1 MGLQFAAA
9 RGISAAST
17 WGLKHVFHRPAA
29 NFPGKVALY
38 VDPDVI
44 AHLATRLREGSVAVV
59 GTNGKTTTTNL
70 LADVIEA
77 SGKTVVCN
85 RTGANLDSGVATSL
99 LQSKGADWGVFETD
113 ELWLARILPR
123 LQATYVLLLNLFRDQ
138 LDRAGE
144 MERIIDTIESV
155 LPDYQ
160 GDLILNGNDPNVVR
174 LAMAAPN
181 ARKIYFGAAK
191 NASTVEHSAEAAEG
205 KFCPKCGSRLEYDF
219 YQYSHIGQFHCSSC
233 DFATP
238 KLDVCPDE
246 IDLDAHTF
254 RYDGHVYPMASDGLY
269 SLYNCAAVLAAARS
283 AGVDPKLTEKVFA
296 RAERPAG
303 RNERFEKAGRDCI
316 LNLVKNPTGANE
328 VMKVIEK
335 DPAKKTIVIVLND
348 NAQDGRDISWI
359 YDTVFEKLMDDSTE
373 EIICT
378 GTRAWDMALRIY
390 YGGFTGKIRP
400 EESMEAAVHEA
411 LQAPHVYAVATYT
424 ALLPTRNTIVK
435 EMGL

>member
-1 MGLQFAAA
+1 MQ
-9 RGISAAST
+9 
-17 WGLKHVFHRPAA
+17 K
-29 NFPGKVALY
+29 
-38 VDPDVI
+38 
-44 AHLATRLREGSVAVV
+44 LAILVTRLSSWVLSKMGRGGSMPGRLGIKIAPDCLNHLKFGGPVILVT
-59 GTNGKTTTTNL
+59 GTNGKTSTANMVSDLMEEAGYKVVTNRKGDNLRVGITSTL
-70 LADVIEA
+70 LSHCSLSGRVKADAAVLE
-77 SGKTVVCN
+77 V
-85 RTGANLDSGVATSL
+85 
-99 LQSKGADWGVFETD
+99 D
-113 ELWLARILPR
+113 ELNMKYIVPALPVT
-123 LQATYVLLLNLFRDQ
+123 AIVVNNFFRDQ

-191 NASTVEHSAEAAEG
+191 NPSTVEHSAEAAEG

-283 AGVDPKLTEKVFA
+283 AGVDPKLAEEVFA